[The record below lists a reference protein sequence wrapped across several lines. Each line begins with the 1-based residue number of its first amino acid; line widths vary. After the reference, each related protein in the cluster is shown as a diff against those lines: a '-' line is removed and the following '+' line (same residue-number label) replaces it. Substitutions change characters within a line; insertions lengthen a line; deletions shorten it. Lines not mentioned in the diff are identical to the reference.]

1 MNKVIAACLN
11 RARQGHIS
19 ISLKGTNGLTNPGR
33 HPSEESHT
41 ESFYL
46 DEDQAR
52 ALAMVLVEF
61 FEDGSTL
68 ASASVTR
75 SQGEVGDFWISRS
88 QECSANQ
95 KILKRMKG
103 DV

>member
-1 MNKVIAACLN
+1 MNKVIEACLN
-11 RARQGHIS
+11 RGHG
-19 ISLKGTNGLTNPGR
+19 KTGTNGLSRLGR

-68 ASASVTR
+68 ASASVTK
-75 SQGEVGDFWISRS
+75 SQGEVGDFWVTREVSRPQS
-88 QECSANQ
+88 VPVPME
-95 KILKRMKG
+95 